1 MKKAFSLIELMIVI
15 VILGLIASLVVPNII
30 SQGESAKK
38 KLVCVQMKNLKN
50 ALDSFKVE
58 EGTYPTTQEGLKA
71 LIQNPNPQ
79 KYTNYPK
86 DGFLSGGDDY
96 ITKPFDNDE
105 LLLRIEAILRRT
117 KKIISVNVGSLSHDE
132 EHKRILYNDIELD
145 ISVKEYQLL
154 LLLMLHCNSTVSK
167 ELITQELWSASQS
180 NSDGA
185 IRVYINRIKQLLP
198 MINIENIRGVGYKL
212 VS

>member
-86 DGFLSGGDDY
+86 DGFLSSKKLPKDPWGGNY
-96 ITKPFDNDE
+96 IYVNNDGE
-105 LLLRIEAILRRT
+105 ID
-117 KKIISVNVGSLSHDE
+117 IISLGADKKEGGSGENADIRLS
-132 EHKRILYNDIELD
+132 
-145 ISVKEYQLL
+145 Q
-154 LLLMLHCNSTVSK
+154 C
-167 ELITQELWSASQS
+167 QE
-180 NSDGA
+180 
-185 IRVYINRIKQLLP
+185 
-198 MINIENIRGVGYKL
+198 
-212 VS
+212 